1 MSEQAEKPIEDRVKI
16 LETLHRNTR
25 IAIIILVGYS
35 VYDVI
40 SRDTGSDIIFAYKVK
55 ATQFDLVDG
64 QSTVYGSWK
73 VLDEETKE
81 TGIVI
86 ENALGQ
92 QVKVMADSVTLSEG
106 GVNPHV
112 RAKLDQEGLHLFDGS
127 NEASMEEDAS
137 LNE

>member
-1 MSEQAEKPIEDRVKI
+1 MQEKTDKPVEERLKI

-73 VLDEETKE
+73 VLDEDTEE

-86 ENALGQ
+86 ENSLGQ
-92 QVKVMADSVTLSEG
+92 QVRVTANSVTLSEG
-106 GVNPHV
+106 GVNPYM
-112 RAKLDQEGLHLFDGS
+112 RAKLDQDGLQLFDS
-127 NEASMEEDAS
+127 TNDAP
-137 LNE
+137 LNEDTSLAE